1 VASIARLAKVLQPLL
16 TTVADAAA
24 AESGF
29 VRRVRKV
36 TGAAF
41 VQALVFGWLGRPD
54 ASLGEL
60 AQAAGRCGLAISA
73 QGLDQRFTAEAAEC
87 LKRVLAAAAGV
98 LVAAAGAVPV
108 PLLGRFAGVYVSD
121 SSTIM
126 LPDAL
131 AGVWAG
137 CGGRVA
143 TNTRAGLKV
152 HARWELGSGR
162 LELLPLTAARTSDQ
176 ASDQAA
182 APLPAGAL
190 RLVDL
195 GYITLARLAAF
206 LAAGVEVVC
215 RLPARPALFDA
226 EGDRWEVG
234 ALLAAQRGDAVD
246 LAVRLGRAERV
257 PLRLVARRLP
267 PAAAEQRRRRIRQ
280 EAKRAGRAPCQARL
294 ALADWDAY
302 VTTVGPDRLTLAE
315 ALTLARARWQVELL
329 FKLWKQHG
337 RVDEWRSANPW
348 RILTEVYAKLLA
360 LLIQHWCLLLAC
372 WADPRR
378 SLVKAAQLVRAHAPL
393 LALARGHLPALR
405 AALAAL
411 RDGLAHAGRVTT
423 RRRDPATADRLL
435 APDAW
440 LADPLP

>member
-1 VASIARLAKVLQPLL
+1 VAQALQPLV

-24 AESGF
+24 RESGF

-60 AQAAGRCGLAISA
+60 AQAAARCGLALSA
-73 QGLDQRFTAEAAEC
+73 QGLARRFTEAAADC
-87 LKRVLAAAAGV
+87 LGRVLAAALGV
-98 LVAAAGAVPV
+98 LVEASAPV
-108 PLLGRFAGVYVSD
+108 PTALLGRFNGVYVSD
-121 SSTIM
+121 STTVM

-143 TNTRAGLKV
+143 RNTQAGLKV

-162 LELLPLTAARTSDQ
+162 LELLPLTAARASDQ
-176 ASDQAA
+176 AADEAA

-195 GYITLARLAAF
+195 GYITLRRLGAF
-206 LAAGVEVVC
+206 LAAGVDVVC
-215 RLPARPALFDA
+215 RLPARPALFDG
-226 EGDRWEVG
+226 EGCRWEVG
-234 ALLAAQRGDAVD
+234 ALLAAQRGEAVD
-246 LAVRLGRAERV
+246 LPVRLGAAERV
-257 PLRLVARRLP
+257 PLRLLARRLR
-267 PAAAEQRRRRIRQ
+267 A
-280 EAKRAGRAPCQARL
+280 EAKRDGRTPCAARL
-294 ALADWDAY
+294 ALAGWDAY

-315 ALTLARARWQVELL
+315 GLALARVRWQVELP

-337 RVDEWRSANPW
+337 HLDAWRSANPW
-348 RILTEVYAKLLA
+348 RILTEVYAKLVA
-360 LLIQHWCLLLAC
+360 LLIQHWCLLLAA

-378 SLVKAAQLVRAHAPL
+378 SLVKAAQLVRAHATT
-393 LALARGHLPALR
+393 LALARGQLPALR
-405 AALAAL
+405 RALADIAAALP
-411 RDGLAHAGRVTT
+411 HAGRVAT
-423 RRRDPATADRLL
+423 RRHAPATAHRLL
-435 APDAW
+435 ALPEA
-440 LADPLP
+440 AMPLS